1 MAAKTIEKKTSTAH
15 KAANSVIK
23 IGKRSFSFTQD
34 EKISAILLLILVLL
48 VALIRSKF
56 SGIPYERD
64 EGAYSYYGKMLLNG
78 KIPYKD
84 FYEQKL
90 PGIFYFYAFMISVF
104 GSSVKEMHF
113 GFALLNI
120 LSILLIYF
128 SVKKLFSP
136 IAGLISAAT
145 YALVSLTPNLSG
157 FTIQAEHGVAFF
169 SCLGIF
175 LYTLARD
182 HHKWYWYVLMGL
194 SLGAAF
200 MVKTTGL
207 FIMFWGGLIILI
219 DFFFSKEKKVFVDLL
234 KRVFF
239 YCAGA
244 FSAIGILLL
253 IIFIKGSFDDMVFWV
268 YAIPK
273 YYVNRI
279 SYEDGVKYFGYS
291 RDAIVQNYKFLWIHS
306 ILALALCFIK
316 SIDFKTKL
324 FVFSLAI
331 LSFLTI
337 VPGYYFYGHYWI
349 QLIPGMA
356 ILSGITFYC
365 VMLLLKDRFKVN
377 SPNVKYIYLGVFSI
391 LVCMHL
397 NKQRNYYFSPNY
409 DLILRQ
415 VYGNNPFPETMQIA
429 NYLNTLMK
437 PEDQLAVFGSEPE
450 LFIYTNKTSPT
461 RHVFFSTIVASI
473 PEHKQFQREF
483 AADIEKAKPKYFVF
497 YKHSLSLLV
506 QANVDQYVFDWA
518 NKFITDNYKIIG
530 TVDMPDG
537 QLTGTYVFGKEAE
550 TYQAKAQNVI
560 YIFERKS

>member
-1 MAAKTIEKKTSTAH
+1 MAAKTVDKKPISNPP
-15 KAANSVIK
+15 KAPTTFK
-23 IGKRSFSFTQD
+23 IGKKTYTFTQE
-34 EKISAILLLILVLL
+34 EKISAILMVLLIILVLT
-48 VALIRSKF
+48 IRSKF

-64 EGAYSYYGKMLLNG
+64 EGAYSYYGKMLLDG

-90 PGIFYFYAFMISVF
+90 PGIFYFYAMMVSLF

-113 GFALLNI
+113 GFMILNI
-120 LSILLIYF
+120 LSIILIYF
-128 SVKKLFSP
+128 SVKKLFTP
-136 IAGLISAAT
+136 IAGLISATTFAI
-145 YALVSLTPNLSG
+145 VSLAPSLSG

-175 LYTLARD
+175 LYVLARQSQ
-182 HHKWYWYVLMGL
+182 KWYWYVLMGVA
-194 SLGAAF
+194 LGAAF

-219 DFFFSKEKKVFVDLL
+219 DFFFTKEKVWSNLF

-244 FSAIGILLL
+244 IFIVGILLF
-253 IIFIKGSFDDMVFWV
+253 IIYLKGSFNDMLFWV
-268 YAIPK
+268 YDIPR

-306 ILALALCFIK
+306 LLALALCLIR

-324 FVFSLAI
+324 FVFSLAA
-331 LSFLTI
+331 LSFFTI

-349 QLIPGMA
+349 QVIPGMA
-356 ILSGITFYC
+356 VLAGVTYYC
-365 VMLLLKDRFKVN
+365 VMMLLKDRFNLN
-377 SPNVKYIYLGVFSI
+377 SPNLKYIYLGVFSM
-391 LVCMHL
+391 LVFMHL
-397 NKQRNYYFSPNY
+397 NKQKSYYFNPSY
-409 DLILRQ
+409 DLVLRQ
-415 VYGNNPFPETMQIA
+415 VYSSNPFPETMEIA
-429 NYLNTLMK
+429 NYINSIAK
-437 PEDQLAVFGSEPE
+437 PEDKLAVFGSEPE
-450 LFIYTNKTSPT
+450 LYIYTNKTSPT
-461 RHVFFSTIVASI
+461 RHIFFSTIVASI

-483 AADIEKAKPKYFVF
+483 VADIEKAKPKYFVF
-497 YKHSLSLLV
+497 YRVSISLLV

-518 NKFITDNYKIIG
+518 NKYLQENYKVIG
-530 TVDMPDG
+530 VVDMIDN
-537 QLTGTYVFGKEAE
+537 QLRANYVYGKEAE
-550 TYQAKAQNVI
+550 TFQPQSQNVI